1 MLLALLVFYVVSHR
15 SVCVSQCCL
24 CLRIVNYWLPLQ
36 FIIYYTIQCFFSIS
50 VIDAKNI
57 IPLDANGKTIIYILT
72 LLEFEIDLA
81 ICMHFIN
88 ATTTGLCLVIIIIRI
103 VLLLCCPNG
112 WLIGLQLTWR
122 EQYFSYSH
130 TENKS
135 TIHNSDYNIDVV
147 NQCCFECH
155 TEKCRC

>member
-1 MLLALLVFYVVSHR
+1 MDYHMFKCEYPSFVSTSVHHKFFGEVHAARPFSFLCCFSSFCVCFPMLS
-15 SVCVSQCCL
+15 VSQDCKL
-24 CLRIVNYWLPLQ
+24 LIASSVYHLLYN
-36 FIIYYTIQCFFSIS
+36 TMFFSIS

-112 WLIGLQLTWR
+112 
-122 EQYFSYSH
+122 
-130 TENKS
+130 
-135 TIHNSDYNIDVV
+135 
-147 NQCCFECH
+147 
-155 TEKCRC
+155 

>member
-1 MLLALLVFYVVSHR
+1 
-15 SVCVSQCCL
+15 
-24 CLRIVNYWLPLQ
+24 
-36 FIIYYTIQCFFSIS
+36 
-50 VIDAKNI
+50 
-57 IPLDANGKTIIYILT
+57 
-72 LLEFEIDLA
+72 
-81 ICMHFIN
+81 MHFIN
-88 ATTTGLCLVIIIIRI
+88 ATTTGLCLAIIIIRI

>member
-1 MLLALLVFYVVSHR
+1 M
-15 SVCVSQCCL
+15 
-24 CLRIVNYWLPLQ
+24 
-36 FIIYYTIQCFFSIS
+36 
-50 VIDAKNI
+50 IDAKNI

-112 WLIGLQLTWR
+112 
-122 EQYFSYSH
+122 
-130 TENKS
+130 
-135 TIHNSDYNIDVV
+135 
-147 NQCCFECH
+147 
-155 TEKCRC
+155 